1 MTGYTWNSSDVPSAR
16 SCGVSGDMI
25 GYWKFFPAEGEWGII
40 PVWGFGT
47 VVESRCP
54 EVPVGDRVWGFLP
67 MASHVVMKPG
77 SVRATAYVDAA
88 EHRKLLPELYNRY
101 QRTHGDPPALKA
113 MDVERC
119 ALFPLFNAICRGQ
132 TWVEF
137 AGDPLPYDCQHR
149 HAVLSA

>member
-1 MTGYTWNSSDVPSAR
+1 
-16 SCGVSGDMI
+16 
-25 GYWKFFPAEGEWGII
+25 
-40 PVWGFGT
+40 
-47 VVESRCP
+47 
-54 EVPVGDRVWGFLP
+54 